1 MFNIVK
7 QVFNFN
13 DTLYILKRSFKET
26 NMPEDMVQG
35 YKKYIGA
42 DTVLK
47 KDGMY
52 YFVNRIDE
60 AQIVKE
66 TYIQL
71 ELPLEF

>member
-7 QVFNFN
+7 QVFSFN
-13 DTLYILKRSFKET
+13 NTLYILKRSFKET

-35 YKKYIGA
+35 YKKYIGTDA
-42 DTVLK
+42 VLK

-60 AQIVKE
+60 AQIVEE
-66 TYIQL
+66 THLQL